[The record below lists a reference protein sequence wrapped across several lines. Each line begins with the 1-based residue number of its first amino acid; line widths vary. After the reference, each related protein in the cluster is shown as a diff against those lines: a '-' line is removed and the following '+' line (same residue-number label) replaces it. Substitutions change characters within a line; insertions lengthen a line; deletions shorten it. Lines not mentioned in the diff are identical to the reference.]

1 MTAPSCP
8 IPQRSLRF
16 GLQAGHQVVCF
27 QLVKLG
33 QDFLKLHPWGLCGG
47 LPTPLSPVL
56 LWGAKSFP
64 WSKEDMKGTC
74 QRGDG
79 KLEGEHSLW
88 RCSETLR
95 TYRIRQT
102 CSVAFV
108 LLSTAKEDR
117 RKCELITLLGLPNFS
132 SWRCFLH
139 CYSLLN
145 WVLDERDVQAALPP
159 MFYISTGSRAEA
171 QHFWK
176 PPTLPSSLS
185 TVSLPQSCCFEDW
198 AKGFEDQNPNGNQFH
213 FSLTVL
219 EKGIHVS
226 SLGFHKPWVQ
236 TSYKVWSEKGGLPAH
251 PDSDIYTVGNANL
264 IPTWSARLC
273 PMVVV
278 EHCTAVSPES
288 QKQLTSK
295 GLNEHQLW
303 GHFFCEPRNDK
314 IKPNFSYTNR
324 VGSLQV
330 QKIGLKQ
337 GINQNNWQMW
347 GTTGKGDG
355 SLKGTDGFRDTKV
368 CSWRRGT
375 PKSKTQLGLA
385 SQGQCLA
392 SSHLLY
398 VSKRHQ
404 GLRAL
409 SYVPR
414 VAEPAVCAA
423 PGPLGLVHSQ
433 EGLCESRGHVNPG
446 LSPGSLTFTRLS
458 LSISEQGTFWV
469 FSPVTF
475 CLHIFV
481 QRGRITAEMGKM
493 LMS

>member
-1 MTAPSCP
+1 MFRQHCHPCFIS
-8 IPQRSLRF
+8 PQAAEQKPNTSGSL
-16 GLQAGHQVVCF
+16 
-27 QLVKLG
+27 
-33 QDFLKLHPWGLCGG
+33 
-47 LPTPLSPVL
+47 PLSP
-56 LWGAKSFP
+56 A
-64 WSKEDMKGTC
+64 
-74 QRGDG
+74 
-79 KLEGEHSLW
+79 
-88 RCSETLR
+88 
-95 TYRIRQT
+95 
-102 CSVAFV
+102 A
-108 LLSTAKEDR
+108 
-117 RKCELITLLGLPNFS
+117 
-132 SWRCFLH
+132 
-139 CYSLLN
+139 
-145 WVLDERDVQAALPP
+145 WVWCPCPRAAALK
-159 MFYISTGSRAEA
+159 TGPKVLKTKT
-171 QHFWK
+171 Q
-176 PPTLPSSLS
+176 
-185 TVSLPQSCCFEDW
+185 
-198 AKGFEDQNPNGNQFH
+198 PNGNQFH

-226 SLGFHKPWVQ
+226 SLGFHSIFLSINENKPWVQ

-303 GHFFCEPRNDK
+303 GHFFGEPRNDK

-409 SYVPR
+409 SYVPK

-423 PGPLGLVHSQ
+423 PGKQLMG
-433 EGLCESRGHVNPG
+433 PG
-446 LSPGSLTFTRLS
+446 TGS
-458 LSISEQGTFWV
+458 
-469 FSPVTF
+469 
-475 CLHIFV
+475 
-481 QRGRITAEMGKM
+481 
-493 LMS
+493 